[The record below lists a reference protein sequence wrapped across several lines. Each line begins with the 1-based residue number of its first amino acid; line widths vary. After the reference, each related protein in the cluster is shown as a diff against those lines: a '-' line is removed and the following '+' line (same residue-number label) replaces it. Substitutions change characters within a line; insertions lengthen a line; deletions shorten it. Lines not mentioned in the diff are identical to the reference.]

1 MIAKWLQWRPQ
12 SRLHDNAKAHRRST
26 PAGTPR
32 KNSGRSDGPA
42 ALMARPRPGTYLGWI
57 KSDQLRS
64 DQIELGAGVQ
74 LPIAAGLWQKLYF
87 NSEDPCSLASSVEIL
102 FLRGPMTLK

>member
-1 MIAKWLQWRPQ
+1 MRRHTAAARPLARPEKIA
-12 SRLHDNAKAHRRST
+12 
-26 PAGTPR
+26 
-32 KNSGRSDGPA
+32 A

>member
-42 ALMARPRPGTYLGWI
+42 AARNLSGL
-57 KSDQLRS
+57 
-64 DQIELGAGVQ
+64 DQIRSAEIGSNRIGGGGA
-74 LPIAAGLWQKLYF
+74 AADRRWF
-87 NSEDPCSLASSVEIL
+87 VAETL
-102 FLRGPMTLK
+102 F